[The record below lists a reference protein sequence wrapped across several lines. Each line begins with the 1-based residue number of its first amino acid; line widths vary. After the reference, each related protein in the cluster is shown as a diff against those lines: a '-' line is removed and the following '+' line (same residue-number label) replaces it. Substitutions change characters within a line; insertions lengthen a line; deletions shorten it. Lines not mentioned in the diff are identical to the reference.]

1 MKIQRAILALL
12 CAGIVAVHVAPA
24 AAAEADTPPKNKW
37 SFAGPLGKF
46 DQAQLQRGFKVYRE
60 VCQVCHGLALLSF
73 RNLAEPGGPGFSSAQ
88 AAVIAS
94 EYEVQADPDD
104 KGEVK
109 PRPGR
114 LADRFPPPFKNDN
127 EARARYN
134 AVPPDLSVI
143 IKARSYERGFPNF
156 IFDFFTQYQEHGADY
171 LVALLKG
178 YEDAPKGK
186 EAPTGTFYNKYFP
199 GHFLAMPQML
209 TEGRVTYDDDT
220 KNTLDQHARDVS
232 AFLAW
237 AAEPHLEARKRIGL
251 QVMIF
256 LLVFAG
262 LLYFTKK
269 KVWRDVHHHPEQLT
283 PRPPTEYPR
292 H

>member
-1 MKIQRAILALL
+1 MTIRRAILALL
-12 CAGIVAVHVAPA
+12 AAGLVAVQAAPSP
-24 AAAEADTPPKNKW
+24 AAEADTPPKQRW
-37 SFAGPLGKF
+37 SFAGPFGKF
-46 DQAQLQRGFKVYRE
+46 DRGQLQRGFKVYRE
-60 VCQVCHGLALLSF
+60 VCQACHGLSLVSF
-73 RNLAEPGGPGFSSAQ
+73 RNLAESGGPGFSVAQ
-88 AAVIAS
+88 AQAVAA

-143 IKARSYERGFPNF
+143 IKARSYERGFPGF

-171 LVALLKG
+171 MVALLKG
-178 YEDAPKGK
+178 YEDAPKGT
-186 EAPTGTFYNKYFP
+186 EAPPGTFYNKYFP
-199 GHFLAMPQML
+199 GHFLAMPAPL
-209 TEGRVTYDDDT
+209 SDGRVSYDDDT
-220 KNTLDQHARDVS
+220 KNSLDQQARDVT

-237 AAEPHLEARKRIGL
+237 AAEPHLESRKRIGL
-251 QVMIF
+251 QLMFF
-256 LLVFAG
+256 LVVFAI
-262 LLYFTKK
+262 LMYFTKK
-269 KVWRDVHHHPEQLT
+269 KVWHDVHANPEQLT
-283 PRPPTEYPR
+283 PRPPTEYQR